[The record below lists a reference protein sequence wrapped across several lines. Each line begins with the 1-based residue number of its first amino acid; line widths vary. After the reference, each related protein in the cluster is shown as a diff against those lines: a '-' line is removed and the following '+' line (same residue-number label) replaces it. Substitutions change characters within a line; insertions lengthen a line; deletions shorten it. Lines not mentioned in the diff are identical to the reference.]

1 MRYAVCEESGISMQD
16 VGSKENTRHTQRDRS
31 SDDEHPS
38 VNPLDGVS
46 LLEDRNAPVPSPR
59 DED

>member
-1 MRYAVCEESGISMQD
+1 MQD
-16 VGSKENTRHTQRDRS
+16 VGSKGNARYTQRDRS
-31 SDDEHPS
+31 ADDEHPS
-38 VNPLDGVS
+38 VNPLDSVS